1 MSSVRFCLLPL
12 ILSLNLPALFSTL
25 RAETVN
31 GMLPLSIPFLQP
43 DSSSLPDP
51 ANSHASAQLVW
62 DEVGLVFTLFVTD
75 ATPQEAPRAS
85 AAYQADSVELFLAL
99 DPALGDSFQL
109 VLSPGN
115 DPAFPA
121 ARSYIFDNRPVAF
134 RGLDT
139 PPEWKITPRPNGYEV
154 WARLPWASL
163 GIVPRP
169 GLVIGTRVF
178 VNDLTQTGQR
188 TRFSWPFQPAAT
200 PYASLTLLEGGS
212 LSAIA
217 DQPALW
223 LVFDP
228 AESAA
233 RLNLVADPRFADKEW
248 SISVGQQP
256 PLKITLTRAPGAQ
269 IASASLPISLLT
281 HPRDDVIRVISNEDS
296 VYRLPD
302 TRAALVG
309 AAFSDSLLGR
319 SRDANSDGLY
329 YAQLD
334 FGPRIIADS
343 SLPVPAFRDSEKVR
357 DLFGAIPEIKTVWL
371 DAGGQLLA
379 GAPALGLFAARA
391 TVTWDPTEHPFAV
404 EALFYR
410 IAPSAAELLGE
421 RDETKATS
429 RAFAPEGP
437 NPSARAMDRMV
448 ARWWYK
454 ARRQNNWEEPLRYAI
469 KGLDTDS
476 TLTAGKHP
484 RPLIVH
490 LHGSGQAT
498 PDMAENTLATLAE
511 VAGPEPILVYPFSPG
526 PWSGPAVA
534 ELIDLLESA
543 YPIDPERI
551 YVIGFS
557 LGGIGSWTVALDMPE
572 RLAGLVPIGGRSG
585 SPQEAV
591 LLRHLPIWVING
603 ADDPTTTPEDAALM
617 VEALRGVGAQPRFTL
632 LEGQDH
638 GESQEAAY
646 HHPGLFAWLLE
657 QRRPTSSPKVGKIQF

>member
-1 MSSVRFCLLPL
+1 M
-12 ILSLNLPALFSTL
+12 PALFSTL

-31 GMLPLSIPFLQP
+31 AMLPLSIPFLQP

-51 ANSHASAQLVW
+51 ANSHASAQLGW
-62 DEVGLVFTLFVTD
+62 DEFGLVFNLLVTD
-75 ATPQEAPRAS
+75 TTPQEAPRAS

-99 DPALGDSFQL
+99 DPALGESFQL
-109 VLSPGN
+109 VLSPGH

-121 ARSYIFDNRPVAF
+121 PRSYFFDNRPVAF

-139 PPEWKITPRPNGYEV
+139 APEWKITPRPTGYEV

-163 GIVPRP
+163 GIEPRP
-169 GLVIGTRVF
+169 GLVIGTRIF
-178 VNDLTQTGQR
+178 VNDRTQTGRQ
-188 TRFSWPFQPAAT
+188 TRYSWPFKPAAT
-200 PYASLTLLEGGS
+200 PFAGLTLLEAGG
-212 LSAIA
+212 LSAQA

-223 LVFDP
+223 LGFDP

-248 SISVGQQP
+248 SISAGQQP
-256 PLKITLTRAPGAQ
+256 PLKVTLTLAPGAP

-281 HPRDDVIRVISNEDS
+281 YSRADEIRVLSNEGS
-296 VYRLPD
+296 VHRLPD

-309 AAFSDSLLGR
+309 SAFSGALSGR
-319 SRDANSDGLY
+319 SRVAKSDGLS
-329 YAQLD
+329 YALLD
-334 FGPRIIADS
+334 FGPRIIAVS
-343 SLPVPAFRDSEKVR
+343 RLPAPAFRDSGRVR
-357 DLFGAIPEIKTVWL
+357 DLLGTIPALETVWL
-371 DAGGQLLA
+371 GAGGQLMTDT
-379 GAPALGLFAARA
+379 PALGLFAART
-391 TVTWDPTEHPFAV
+391 TVTWHPAEKSFAV

-410 IAPSAAELLGE
+410 LDPSAAVLPGE
-421 RDETKATS
+421 RDEAEAKR
-429 RAFAPEGP
+429 RAFAPEGT
-437 NPSARAMDRMV
+437 NPSPRSLERLV

-469 KGLDTDS
+469 SGLETAS
-476 TLTAGKHP
+476 TSTADNRP

-498 PDMAENTLATLAE
+498 PDMAENTLATLAG

-526 PWSGPAVA
+526 IWSGPAVA
-534 ELIDLLESA
+534 ELIDQLESA
-543 YPIDPERI
+543 YPIDSERI
-551 YVIGFS
+551 YVVGFS

-585 SPQEAV
+585 SPQEAAI
-591 LLRHLPIWVING
+591 LRNLPIWVING

-617 VEALRGVGAQPRFTL
+617 VEALRGVGAQPHFTL
-632 LEGQDH
+632 LEGKAH

-646 HHPGLFAWLLE
+646 HHPGLFAWLLA
-657 QRRPTSSPKVGKIQF
+657 QRRPTSSP